1 MSKHTII
8 GVIVLMSI
16 SLLGVVGLQLY
27 WINDAI
33 KVKQEQ
39 FDRSV
44 NAALTKVVEKLETH
58 EAVSVVAHQMASLNE
73 QPTTI
78 PLPDT
83 EPVPVVEEVYEAPPQ
98 PPKEKSKPAKTGKNL
113 SFPGKSKTTSGPSS
127 GKKAEPAAEPIAF
140 TDAVTIQNVAPADY
154 IVLSP
159 QGAVAY
165 QYRLDNPTS
174 SAKQLKEKNKSIA
187 AAQSAYAQASGGSHK
202 IIKGYPD
209 TIHFKGSA
217 NRAYFS
223 VDSILKVE
231 KVQDFKR
238 LVDSSAVLFRSQ
250 HNRPMGISVDTLRF
264 LAAELDNLK
273 HQKRLPVTIRPAA
286 ISSVDVRNDSIFIY
300 HTDTA
305 KEAEFRRHTVSRA
318 NSAGGATTI
327 WGEARPIRAA
337 TPMRASTPL
346 RVTAVLPKAKV
357 AKPVQ
362 VTTEG
367 RSAASAKPARLPN
380 AKTDVSSIEKIEIK
394 KDMLNDVV
402 QKMVVEYAV
411 KDEPLR
417 ERLNLHGLQTLLKA
431 ELQQQGICLDFGYWV
446 VAGQTDTVAAQNLA
460 AIRHRGLPSYKAT
473 LFPNDIFDKPDY
485 LGLYFPESKAYALRS
500 LWGMLLLSALF
511 TMVIIATF
519 GTTIHIIYKQKK
531 LSEMKNDFIN
541 NMTHEFKT
549 PIATISLATDSIANP
564 KVYENPDKIQYYT
577 RIIREENKRMN
588 AQVENVLQIALL
600 EKNEFKMNL
609 QPIDVHALIVK
620 AIEGIQLQV
629 EQRLGQVNVQL
640 DALQH
645 ELRSDEVHLYN
656 VICNLLDNANKY
668 SPASPDIQL
677 VTKNV
682 NGGILIA
689 VEDKGI
695 GMSKDTQQ
703 RVFEKFYRVP
713 TGNLHNVKGFGLG
726 LSYVKAIVQAHHG
739 DIRLKSELGKGSRF
753 EIFLPMS

>member
-44 NAALTKVVEKLETH
+44 NTALTKVVEKLETH
-58 EAVSVVAHQMASLNE
+58 EAVSVVAHQMASLNKE
-73 QPTTI
+73 TPT

-83 EPVPVVEEVYEAPPQ
+83 AHASALASAESHAHTPP
-98 PPKEKSKPAKTGKNL
+98 KPAKKVAKPANQD
-113 SFPGKSKTTSGPSS
+113 PKPQPEKPKTTVLSVPS
-127 GKKAEPAAEPIAF
+127 KKE
-140 TDAVTIQNVAPADY
+140 AVTAHRVTYDDILQKSAPADF
-154 IVLSP
+154 IIISP
-159 QGAVAY
+159 EGNIKF
-165 QYRLDNPTS
+165 DNGRVTHPPGRKNLRDNKAAA
-174 SAKQLKEKNKSIA
+174 SAQAIA
-187 AAQSAYAQASGGSHK
+187 ASPAFDSYLNLAEGL
-202 IIKGYPD
+202 PD
-209 TIHFKGSA
+209 TIHFRNPVHG
-217 NRAYFS
+217 RAYS
-223 VDSILKVE
+223 IDSEFQWE
-231 KVQDFKR
+231 KVQEYRR
-238 LVDSSAVLFRSQ
+238 LADSAASLFRS
-250 HNRPMGISVDTLRF
+250 HHTAPLHISVDTLRF
-264 LAAELDNLK
+264 LAAEMGNLK
-273 HQKRLPVTIRPAA
+273 HQKRIPITFEPAA
-286 ISSVDVRNDSIFIY
+286 ISSINVRYDSIFIY

-305 KEAEFRRHTVSRA
+305 RQAYFRRGTTTRSGNAAR
-318 NSAGGATTI
+318 TTI
-327 WGEARPIRAA
+327 SREATQLKVATPLKGTAKLQETKVATPTRVTTKGQAAAVKPIR
-337 TPMRASTPL
+337 
-346 RVTAVLPKAKV
+346 LPH
-357 AKPVQ
+357 
-362 VTTEG
+362 
-367 RSAASAKPARLPN
+367 AR
-380 AKTDVSSIEKIEIK
+380 TDASSIEKIEIK
-394 KDMLNDVV
+394 KDKLNDVV

-411 KDEPLR
+411 KDEPLQ
-417 ERLNLHGLQTLLKA
+417 ERLNLHGLHHLLKA
-431 ELQQQGICLDFGYWV
+431 ELQQQGILLDFGFWV
-446 VAGQTDTVAAQNLA
+446 VAGQTDTVAAQNIT
-460 AIRHRGLPSYKAT
+460 AIRHQALPSYKAT

-485 LGLYFPESKAYALRS
+485 LGLYFPDSKAYALKS
-500 LWGMLLLSALF
+500 LWGMLSLSALF
-511 TMVIIATF
+511 TLVIIATF

-609 QPIDVHALIVK
+609 QPIDVHALIHK
-620 AIEGIQLQV
+620 AIEGIRLQV

-640 DALQH
+640 NALQH
-645 ELRSDEVHLYN
+645 ELLSDEVHLYN

-668 SPASPDIQL
+668 SPATPDIQL

-739 DIRLKSELGKGSRF
+739 DISLKSELGKGSRF
-753 EIFLPMS
+753 EIFLPIA

>member
-44 NAALTKVVEKLETH
+44 NTALSKVVEKLETH
-58 EAVSVVAHQMASLNE
+58 EAVSVVAHQMASLNKE
-73 QPTTI
+73 NPT
-78 PLPDT
+78 PFPDT
-83 EPVPVVEEVYEAPPQ
+83 AHAPVLATEESSAHT
-98 PPKEKSKPAKTGKNL
+98 PPKPARKDTKPAKQHPESPSEKPGSTVL
-113 SFPGKSKTTSGPSS
+113 SVPSKKEAATKHRVTYNDIQQKSTPADFIIISPDGNIKFDNGRVTLPPGQKYLRDS
-127 GKKAEPAAEPIAF
+127 KAE
-140 TDAVTIQNVAPADY
+140 
-154 IVLSP
+154 
-159 QGAVAY
+159 
-165 QYRLDNPTS
+165 
-174 SAKQLKEKNKSIA
+174 A
-187 AAQSAYAQASGGSHK
+187 AAQAIAATSASEPFLK
-202 IIKGYPD
+202 LVKNLPD
-209 TIHFKGSA
+209 TIHFRNPVLGKAYAIDSA
-217 NRAYFS
+217 FQWEKMQEYRKTADSAAILLRAHHTAP
-223 VDSILKVE
+223 L
-231 KVQDFKR
+231 
-238 LVDSSAVLFRSQ
+238 
-250 HNRPMGISVDTLRF
+250 HISVDTLRF
-264 LAAELDNLK
+264 LAAEMGNLK
-273 HQKRLPVTIRPAA
+273 HQKRIPIKVKPAA
-286 ISSVDVRNDSIFIY
+286 ISSITVRNDSIFIY

-305 KEAEFRRHTVSRA
+305 RGANTRRSASARSGNVARATAWREAMPMKV
-318 NSAGGATTI
+318 
-327 WGEARPIRAA
+327 A
-337 TPMRASTPL
+337 TPL
-346 RVTAVLPKAKV
+346 KGTAKLQETKV
-357 AKPVQ
+357 ATPTS
-362 VTTEG
+362 VTTDVQ
-367 RSAASAKPARLPN
+367 ASAVKPTRLPHARTN
-380 AKTDVSSIEKIEIK
+380 ASSIEKIEIK
-394 KDMLNDVV
+394 KDKLNDVV

-411 KDEPLR
+411 KDEPLQ
-417 ERLNLHGLQTLLKA
+417 ERLNLHGLQPLLKA
-431 ELQQQGICLDFGYWV
+431 ELQQQGIQLDFGFWV
-446 VAGQTDTVAAQNLA
+446 VAGQTDTVAAQNIT
-460 AIRHRGLPSYKAT
+460 AIRYQALPSYKAT

-485 LGLYFPESKAYALRS
+485 LGLYFPDSRAYALKS
-500 LWGMLLLSALF
+500 LWGMLSLSALF
-511 TMVIIATF
+511 TLVIITTF

-564 KVYENPDKIQYYT
+564 KVYEHPDKIQYYT

-609 QPIDVHALIVK
+609 QPIDVHVLITK
-620 AIEGIQLQV
+620 AIEGIRLQV
-629 EQRLGQVNVQL
+629 EQRQGRVNVQL
-640 DALQH
+640 NALQY
-645 ELRSDEVHLYN
+645 ELLSDEVHLYN

-677 VTKNV
+677 LTRNV

-726 LSYVKAIVQAHHG
+726 LSYVKAIVQAHYG
-739 DIRLKSELGKGSRF
+739 DIKLRSELGKGSRF

>member
-1 MSKHTII
+1 MSKHTIL

-58 EAVSVVAHQMASLNE
+58 EAVSVVAGQMASLNKPSQATPLDTTATPAPATE
-73 QPTTI
+73 QTRVQ
-78 PLPDT
+78 PLPEPAKQT
-83 EPVPVVEEVYEAPPQ
+83 AKPPAQAPKPQPEVFKVPVPAPHG
-98 PPKEKSKPAKTGKNL
+98 KAKATGGGVTY
-113 SFPGKSKTTSGPSS
+113 SDAGPIY
-127 GKKAEPAAEPIAF
+127 G
-140 TDAVTIQNVAPADY
+140 TAPADY
-154 IVLSP
+154 ILVSP
-159 QGAVAY
+159 TGSIKIQRRPEDPVT
-165 QYRLDNPTS
+165 RE
-174 SAKQLKEKNKSIA
+174 KHLKEQARVMTTTRVA
-187 AAQSAYAQASGGSHK
+187 ASVPASGSYLNIARSK
-202 IIKGYPD
+202 PD
-209 TIHFKGSA
+209 TVHLRKMVQGKKPLTDTVFQW
-217 NRAYFS
+217 
-223 VDSILKVE
+223 E
-231 KVQDFKR
+231 KVKEYTR
-238 LVDSSAVLFRSQ
+238 RADSAALIFRTQ
-250 HNRPMGISVDTLRF
+250 HKQAIHISVDTLRF
-264 LAAELDNLK
+264 LAAELYRMK
-273 HQKRLPVTIRPAA
+273 QPGRLPIEIKPAGV
-286 ISSVDVRNDSIFIY
+286 SSINVRNDSIFVFLS
-300 HTDTA
+300 DTA
-305 KEAEFRRHTVSRA
+305 KQIYLRRL
-318 NSAGGATTI
+318 TT
-327 WGEARPIRAA
+327 ARPENEVSAA
-337 TPMRASTPL
+337 TWRETTPT
-346 RVTAVLPKAKV
+346 RVTAPLRGAAVLQESKV
-357 AKPVQ
+357 AKPIKII
-362 VTTEG
+362 TEG
-367 RSAASAKPARLPN
+367 NASSNANPLKVPN
-380 AKTDVSSIEKIEIK
+380 AKTNVSDIEKIEIK

-411 KDEPLR
+411 KDEPLQQ
-417 ERLNLHGLQTLLKA
+417 RLNLHVLQHLLKA
-431 ELQQQGICLDFGYWV
+431 ELQQQGISLGFGYWV
-446 VAGQTDTVAAQNLA
+446 VAGQADTVAAQNIN
-460 AIRHRGLPSYKAT
+460 AIKNQNLPSYKAT

-485 LGLYFPESKAYALRS
+485 LGLYFPDSKAYAMKS
-500 LWGMLLLSALF
+500 LWGMLALSALF
-511 TMVIIATF
+511 TLVIIATF

-549 PIATISLATDSIANP
+549 PIATISLATDSIVNP
-564 KVYENPDKIQYYT
+564 KVYENPDKIKYYT

-588 AQVENVLQIALL
+588 SQVENVLQIALL

-609 QPIDVHALIVK
+609 QPIDVHTLIMK
-620 AIEGIQLQV
+620 AIEGIRLQV

-645 ELRSDEVHLYN
+645 ELQSDEVHLYN

-677 VTKNV
+677 RTKNL

-739 DIRLKSELGKGSRF
+739 DIKLKSELGKGSRF
-753 EIFLPMS
+753 EIFLPLR